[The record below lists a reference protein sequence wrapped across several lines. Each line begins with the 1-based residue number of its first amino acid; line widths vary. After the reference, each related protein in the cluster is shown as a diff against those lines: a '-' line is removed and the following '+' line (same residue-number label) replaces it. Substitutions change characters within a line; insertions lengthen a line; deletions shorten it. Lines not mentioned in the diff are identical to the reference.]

1 MPLHDLTPQLRT
13 RLRRMEKL
21 VGLFVAV
28 AAVLLLVGF
37 AYYLYHTAERR
48 GWFTPKVPYY
58 TFVRSA
64 DGLHVGDPVLMMGFS
79 VGEITVIEAEP
90 PDSAYNVFVGFV
102 VRKPYYGYVWADSR
116 ALIAAGGL
124 LGGRRLE
131 ITKGQTGAP
140 TVYESEGRIAELLI
154 DGHKVPAREHP
165 QGIALPPDEAP
176 ALAQRVEELV
186 AELQQALPRVT
197 GKLDGVLD
205 NTQRL
210 TADLDV
216 LATKAHPVVSNLD
229 AITTN
234 LRNPKGSLGEWL
246 LPPDLRTR
254 LEGTLE
260 AVDGNLARLSRTLE
274 ETQAVAGSLR
284 GQLEANRHVLG
295 DVSDLVRDTDDLVQ
309 GLKRHWLLRGA
320 FPQPTPGE
328 PEPPLEP
335 LLAPPGSPAP

>member
-1 MPLHDLTPQLRT
+1 M
-13 RLRRMEKL
+13 
-21 VGLFVAV
+21 
-28 AAVLLLVGF
+28 
-37 AYYLYHTAERR
+37 
-48 GWFTPKVPYY
+48 
-58 TFVRSA
+58 
-64 DGLHVGDPVLMMGFS
+64 
-79 VGEITVIEAEP
+79 
-90 PDSAYNVFVGFV
+90 
-102 VRKPYYGYVWADSR
+102 
-116 ALIAAGGL
+116 
-124 LGGRRLE
+124 
-131 ITKGQTGAP
+131 
-140 TVYESEGRIAELLI
+140 
-154 DGHKVPAREHP
+154 PAREHP

-260 AVDGNLARLSRTLE
+260 TVDGNLARLSRTLE

-320 FPQPTPGE
+320 FPQPSPGE